1 MARQDNDQV
10 KEVHTPDFERMKR
23 VLLNDIR
30 PAIEKDAKARGDMA
44 AAWKIIQDE
53 CHCHKGA
60 AKALNK
66 LLGMSDEA
74 RDDYLRTLYGGMK
87 ALNIGISQ
95 DLVDQMEDS
104 DAPTMPIVPPTGPT
118 VADLATTTH

>member
-10 KEVHTPDFERMKR
+10 TEVHAPDFERMKNI
-23 VLLNDIR
+23 LLRDIR

-44 AAWKIIQDE
+44 AAWKVIQDE

-60 AKALNK
+60 AKLLNK
-66 LLGMSDEA
+66 LLGMSDEG
-74 RDDYLRTLYGGMK
+74 RDDFLRTLYGGMQ

-95 DLVDQMEDS
+95 DLVDQMQGEG

-118 VADLATTTH
+118 TADLATIN